1 MHSSVESRKRGAAG
15 VVLSARSVVATSLV
29 AVSLAGCGTP
39 GPTWGTGKVV
49 ETDPWGGYEAVVS
62 IPAPD
67 APPRVFECK
76 GPWAPT
82 TTDVNIM
89 ADFGQ
94 NNVAHADVPQPNGS
108 MAPGSILLPNEPKL
122 RVDVAWADAIGYSM
136 PLRASFTEETRWSVA
151 GVAIGSSIADV
162 ERINGRPFRIVGFGG
177 NNGGAIVDWRGGQLG
192 NLPGPCRLGVQFAI
206 SALASDSA
214 QAKASG
220 PKVFNSNDPAV
231 RALSPTVGQFWVNYK
246 W

>member
-1 MHSSVESRKRGAAG
+1 MRSSVESGKRGRMRSAA
-15 VVLSARSVVATSLV
+15 VLSLA

-82 TTDVNIM
+82 TTAVNIM

-94 NNVAHADVPQPNGS
+94 SHVVQADVPQPNGS
-108 MAPGSILLPNEPKL
+108 AAPGSVLLPNEPKL
-122 RVDVAWADAIGYSM
+122 RVDIAWADAIGYTM

-151 GVAIGSSIADV
+151 GVTVGTSLADV
-162 ERINGRPFRIVGFGG
+162 EKANGKPFRLVGFGG
-177 NNGGAIVDWRGGQLG
+177 NNGGVIVDWRGGQLG
-192 NLPGPCRLGVQFAI
+192 NLPGPCRLGVQFAV

-214 QAKASG
+214 QARASG
-220 PKVFNSNDPAV
+220 PKVFNSNDPAI
-231 RALSPTVGQFWVNYK
+231 RALSPTVGLFWVNYK